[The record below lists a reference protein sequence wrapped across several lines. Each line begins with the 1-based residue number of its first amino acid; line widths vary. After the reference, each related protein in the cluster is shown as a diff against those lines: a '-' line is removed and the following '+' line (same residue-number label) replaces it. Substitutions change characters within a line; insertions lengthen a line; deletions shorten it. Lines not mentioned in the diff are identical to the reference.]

1 MKILMVASEFG
12 SFAKTGGLADA
23 VYGLSKALSDKNHEV
38 VVILPRY
45 YIIDKSKLKD
55 FGFAFKVNMGVLGD
69 ISFGVFE
76 KRLNKNLRLWFVD
89 YELFFGRKGLYD
101 DENGSP
107 YTDNGIRFVFLS
119 KAALEVA
126 KRLNFKP
133 DIVHTH
139 DWHTAF
145 VNALIKTQYKS
156 DEFFKDTSSVLT
168 IHNLQ
173 HQGLFDA
180 SLMNIMGIDW
190 QHFNPFEFEALGM
203 VNLLKGGIRFADAI
217 STVSRRY
224 AEEIQTP
231 QFGCGLDGHLKAHSC
246 KLFGII
252 NGVDYNLWNP
262 STDRYIPKNYDIEN
276 IKDKI
281 HSKREL
287 QKLFSLEEN
296 DKPLIGFIGRLYEQK
311 GIQLI
316 AEAFDRMMQMEIEF
330 VLLGSGEKWAE
341 EFFKEKARQYKGK
354 FGCFIGYSEELAHLI
369 EAGCD
374 MFLMPSAFEPC
385 GLNQIYSLRYGTIPI
400 VHGVGGLVDTVENF
414 DKEKN
419 KGTGFLFYSFDTSA
433 LLNTLNW
440 ALDVYKDKDTFV
452 SLQKRAMSVRFDWQK
467 QSEKYIKLYE
477 FAKIYRFLKDD

>member
-23 VYGLSKALSDKNHEV
+23 VYGLSKALSNKNHEV
-38 VVILPRY
+38 AVVLPRY
-45 YIIDKSKLKD
+45 YIIDKRELKD

-76 KRLNKNLRLWFVD
+76 KRLSKNLRLWFVD

-101 DENGSP
+101 DENGNP

-133 DIVHTH
+133 DIVHAH
-139 DWHTAF
+139 DWHAAF
-145 VNALIKTQYKS
+145 VNALIKTKYKDDS
-156 DEFFKDTSSVLT
+156 FFKDTSSVLT

-180 SLMNIMGIDW
+180 SLMNVMDIGW

-203 VNLLKGGIRFADAI
+203 VNLLKGGIKFSDAI

-231 QFGCGLDGHLKAHSC
+231 QFGFGLDEHLKAHSC
-246 KLFGII
+246 RLFGII
-252 NGVDYNLWNP
+252 NGVDYELWNP
-262 STDRYIPKNYDIEN
+262 STDRYIPKNYDMDSLEN
-276 IKDKI
+276 KI
-281 HSKREL
+281 DSKRKL
-287 QKLFSLEEN
+287 QEFFSLEKS

-316 AEAFDRMMQMEIEF
+316 IEAFDRMMQMNLEF
-330 VLLGSGEKWAE
+330 VLLGSGKKWAE
-341 EFFKEKARQYKGK
+341 EFFKEKAEQYKGK

-369 EAGCD
+369 EAGSD

-400 VHGVGGLVDTVENF
+400 VHAVGGLVDTVENF
-414 DKEKN
+414 DAQNE
-419 KGTGFLFYSFDTSA
+419 KGTGFVFYSFDTSA
-433 LLNTLNW
+433 LLNTLKW
-440 ALDVYKDKDTFV
+440 ALDIYNDKYTFAN
-452 SLQKRAMSVRFDWQK
+452 LQRRAMSVRFDWQT

-477 FAKIYRFLKDD
+477 FAKIYRSLKDG